1 MKCTD
6 RILGESEDDPLQKF
20 LHLLRTILDFDLYEG
35 GLLDYDR
42 LVPEVIRQ
50 ARQIDGLL
58 GSRVWPEIQRY
69 LDFIERAAK
78 LPHNS
83 PYGLRRT
90 PRDTFL
96 EDWHQEIHYDLATE
110 VIRAIK
116 SGQFS
121 PHKDMVQSMLGGDP
135 FQERYNFDSVTP
147 ANEGYLQQICDL
159 FSGFGVSP
167 QDVVD
172 EMKDL

>member
-1 MKCTD
+1 M
-6 RILGESEDDPLQKF
+6 
-20 LHLLRTILDFDLYEG
+20 
-35 GLLDYDR
+35 
-42 LVPEVIRQ
+42 RQ
-50 ARQIDGLL
+50 ARQIDGLF
-58 GSRVWPEIQRY
+58 GSRVWPEIQGY
-69 LDFIERAAK
+69 LDFVESAVK

-83 PYGLRRT
+83 QSLRST
-90 PRDTFL
+90 SRDTFI
-96 EDWHQEIHYDLATE
+96 EDSNDGLQNRYFDLAYE

-147 ANEGYLQQICDL
+147 ANEGYLQQIVDI
-159 FSGFGVSP
+159 FGGGPWSTP

-172 EMKDL
+172 EMNGQ

>member
-1 MKCTD
+1 MKCID

-20 LHLLRTILDFDLYEG
+20 LHLLRTILDFDLYECG
-35 GLLDYDR
+35 HYAFIE
-42 LVPEVIRQ
+42 LVPEVMRQ

-58 GSRVWPEIQRY
+58 GSRVWLEIQRY
-69 LDFIERAAK
+69 LDFIERAAE

-83 PYGLRRT
+83 QSLRST
-90 PRDTFL
+90 SRDTFL
-96 EDWHQEIHYDLATE
+96 EDWHEEIHYDLATE

-116 SGQFS
+116 SGQFN
-121 PHKDMVQSMLGGDP
+121 PHKDMVQSMLVGDP

-159 FSGFGVSP
+159 FSGPWATP

>member
-1 MKCTD
+1 MKCID

-20 LHLLRTILDFDLYEG
+20 LHLLRTILDIDLYEC
-35 GLLDYDR
+35 GLSHYVE
-42 LVPEVIRQ
+42 LVPEVMRQ
-50 ARQIDGLL
+50 ASQIDGLL
-58 GSRVWPEIQRY
+58 GSKVWLEIQKY
-69 LDFIERAAK
+69 LHFIERAVK

-83 PYGLRRT
+83 PYGLRT
-90 PRDTFL
+90 TARDTFL
-96 EDWHQEIHYDLATE
+96 EDRHQEIHMDLATE

-159 FSGFGVSP
+159 FSGPWEGP